1 MSYSFKDNEEAY
13 DFLTPVREEDE
24 EYKEEKQ
31 FYWPPRKVCEIEG
44 EEIQSTLTSK
54 EVEYKKD
61 CLKVIKEGLEQNIQI
76 EFPKGDSEDENVSL
90 EILLRHY
97 YTETQIERIK
107 ELVSIYQETDALP
120 KMDEEP
126 FIIVVAIAHLFS
138 IFMIEDFKM
147 IVETIQ
153 MYGSQISGFIYV
165 STLPND
171 IFKNYGLEI
180 NEDYYPRE
188 DRYVV
193 KMNCFTIGM
202 DTPKDFYY
210 LLAELMP
217 YKNKFGW
224 EVSKH
229 GSPAQYLDFKS
240 AFQKD
245 WSNDY
250 IEHLCFQEYVEYWRE

>member
-13 DFLTPVREEDE
+13 DFLTPVNEEDE
-24 EYKEEKQ
+24 EYK
-31 FYWPPRKVCEIEG
+31 

-76 EFPKGDSEDENVSL
+76 EFPKGYSEDENVSL

-107 ELVSIYQETDALP
+107 ELVSIYQETEALP

-147 IVETIQ
+147 IFETIQ

-165 STLPND
+165 SALPND

-229 GSPAQYLDFKS
+229 GSPAQYLDFES
-240 AFQKD
+240 AFSKD

-250 IEHLCFQEYVEYWRE
+250 IEHGCFQEYVEYWRE

>member
-24 EYKEEKQ
+24 EEKQ
-31 FYWPPRKVCEIEG
+31 FYWPPRKAGEIED

-61 CLKVIKEGLEQNIQI
+61 CLKVIKKGLEQNIQI
-76 EFPKGDSEDENVSL
+76 EFPKGDLEDENVGL

-97 YTETQIERIK
+97 YTKTQITRIK
-107 ELVSIYQETDALP
+107 ELVSIYQETGATT

-147 IVETIQ
+147 IFETIQ

-165 STLPND
+165 SELPND

-180 NEDYYPRE
+180 DKDYYPRE

-193 KMNCFTIGM
+193 KINGYILGM

-217 YKNKFGW
+217 YKNKFDW

-229 GSPAQYLDFKS
+229 GNPAQYLDFEP
-240 AFQKD
+240 AFLKD

-250 IEHLCFQEYVEYWRE
+250 IEHQCFKEYVEYWRE